1 MVLYRFANEDE
12 QASLPQ
18 PRTPF
23 QNRDSVLSASGDSV
37 FSLSYD
43 SKYPSGPPTQRGLI
57 PYAYDPDLDLVDGPE
72 EDDALHDPSDDT
84 IPSVSSGIAV
94 RGLLNVG
101 LLILLVGGLLC
112 LFIFYPVLSY
122 FNDRKSTNSIA
133 GNTIVDGS
141 GVPAETFTMPL
152 LIDPDTP
159 ETAKTR
165 TGYDNEAY
173 TLVFSDEFN
182 TPNRSFWPGDD
193 PFWEAADIW
202 YWSTEDEEW
211 YDPGQ
216 VTTKNGYLSIVMDN
230 VAKNGLP
237 YRSGMLQSWN
247 KFCFT
252 TGYIE
257 VSISL
262 PGPNQETQGYW
273 PGAWTM
279 GNLARPGYG
288 ATTDGVWPY
297 SYDSCDVGTLPNQTL
312 LDGSG
317 PAAAL
322 HSDASRSKYNYELSW
337 LPGQR
342 LSACTCAGED
352 HPGPATSVGR
362 GAPEIDILEVEHNK
376 LGTGQVVSQSGQFA
390 PFTRDYMYLNDTQE
404 EWVVYTPNVT
414 VPNSYRGSAVQQAV
428 SALTLLPDDIFQES
442 GAQFTTLGFEYWSD
456 PKSPSDG
463 YITWQTA
470 GVPAARLGAGAM
482 GPDQGTNGT
491 GVSQRLI
498 SLEPMS
504 IVFNLGISPNWQTI
518 DLTTMIFPA
527 EMRVDYVRVY
537 QRKGETNVGCDPPD
551 FPTEDYINRHMDSYQ
566 NPNLTSWNYAQP
578 KNSLVSLF

>member
-1 MVLYRFANEDE
+1 
-12 QASLPQ
+12 
-18 PRTPF
+18 
-23 QNRDSVLSASGDSV
+23 
-37 FSLSYD
+37 
-43 SKYPSGPPTQRGLI
+43 
-57 PYAYDPDLDLVDGPE
+57 
-72 EDDALHDPSDDT
+72 
-84 IPSVSSGIAV
+84 
-94 RGLLNVG
+94 
-101 LLILLVGGLLC
+101 
-112 LFIFYPVLSY
+112 
-122 FNDRKSTNSIA
+122 
-133 GNTIVDGS
+133 
-141 GVPAETFTMPL
+141 MPL

-159 ETAKTR
+159 ESAKTR

-182 TPNRSFWPGDD
+182 TPNRTFWPGDD

-202 YWSTEDEEW
+202 YWSTDDQEW

-216 VTTKNGYLSIVMDN
+216 VVTKDGYLSIVMDN
-230 VAKNGLP
+230 IPKNGLP

-262 PGPNQETQGYW
+262 PGPNQETMGYW

-297 SYDSCDVGTLPNQTL
+297 SYDACDVGTFPNQTL
-312 LDGSG
+312 PDGSG
-317 PAAAL
+317 PASAVY
-322 HSDASRSKYNYELSW
+322 SDASKSKYNFELSW
-337 LPGQR
+337 LSGQR
-342 LSACTCAGED
+342 LSACTCPGED
-352 HPGPATSVGR
+352 HPGPSNSIGR

-376 LGTGQVVSQSGQFA
+376 LGSGQVVSQSGQFA
-390 PFTRDYMYLNDTQE
+390 PFTQDYLYLNDTQD
-404 EWVVYTPNVT
+404 EWIVYTPNIT

-442 GAQFTTLGFEYWSD
+442 GAQFTTFGFEYWSD
-456 PKSPSDG
+456 PNDPSAG
-463 YITWQTA
+463 SITWQTA
-470 GVPAARLGAGAM
+470 GVPAARVGAGAL

-504 IVFNLGISPNWQTI
+504 IVLNLGISPNWQTI

-537 QRKGETNVGCDPPD
+537 QRNGETNVGCSPD
-551 FPTEDYINRHMDSYQ
+551 GFPTEEYINNHMDSYM
-566 NPNLTSWNYAQP
+566 NPNLTLWNYPKP
-578 KNSLVSLF
+578 KNGLYSGGC